1 MRNGPKGAIGQRRR
15 PASGSP
21 YSGPDPV
28 VMLAKLEA
36 LRERGSA
43 SPTDPV
49 CEEVRGELDLVLFGV
64 AAMLRPEDPALQGA
78 AELLY
83 RPCHGAV
90 LAQRLDAVLA
100 AVRLEHQGRLADRP
114 SPTT

>member
-1 MRNGPKGAIGQRRR
+1 MRNGQKSAIGQRRR
-15 PASGSP
+15 PTGSP
-21 YSGPDPV
+21 HSGPDPV

-43 SPTDPV
+43 SPTDPLG
-49 CEEVRGELDLVLFGV
+49 EEVRGELDLVLFGV
-64 AAMLRPEDPALQGA
+64 AAMLSPEDPALQGA

-83 RPCHGAV
+83 RPSRGAV
-90 LAQRLDAVLA
+90 LAERLDAVMA
-100 AVRLEHQGRLADRP
+100 ALRLEYQGHRADRP